1 MERVTVGK
9 YIARRILLMIPIVL
23 GVATLSFVLMQLA
36 PGDPAAA
43 YLGDKAT
50 PEAVAQLRHAWG
62 LDQPF
67 LIQYFQFL
75 GGLVVGDFGPSFIF
89 QTSVLELL
97 KLRMPATLML
107 MLVSV
112 IFAVVISIPL
122 SLWVAATKSPVA
134 AIISRIFTAT
144 VQGMPAFF
152 VGTLLILVLG
162 VNTGLFPVGGY
173 GRNLG
178 EHLYSLVLPGIAVAL
193 TICPVLIRS
202 LTAALNDS
210 LSAEYTNFAMSKGLS
225 RSKTV
230 TNYAFRNAGI
240 TGISILG
247 IQVGHLVGGA
257 LIVENVFAIPGA
269 GSLLMQSVLAR
280 DYNVV
285 QALTVVFGVLVVLVY
300 LLTDIVYSVVDPR
313 VRLGG

>member
-1 MERVTVGK
+1 MNVGK
-9 YIARRILLMIPIVL
+9 YILRRVLLMIPIVL
-23 GVATLSFVLMQLA
+23 GVATLSFVLMKLA

-62 LDQPF
+62 LDQPMI
-67 LIQYFQFL
+67 IQYFQFL
-75 GGLVVGDFGPSFIF
+75 GGLFVGDFGRSFIF
-89 QTSVLELL
+89 QTTVLELL

-107 MLVSV
+107 MLVSL
-112 IFAVVISIPL
+112 IFAVVISVPL
-122 SLWVAATKSPVA
+122 SLWVAATKSA
-134 AIISRIFTAT
+134 ASAIVSRVFTAT

-173 GRNLG
+173 GSSLG
-178 EHLYSLVLPGIAVAL
+178 EHLYSLVLPGIVVAL

-210 LSAEYTNFAMSKGLS
+210 LSAEYTNFAASKGLS
-225 RSKTV
+225 RSKIV
-230 TNYAFRNAGI
+230 RNYAFRNAGI

-257 LIVENVFAIPGA
+257 LVVENVFAIPGV
-269 GSLLMQSVLAR
+269 GSLLMEAVLAR

-285 QALTVVFGVLVVLVY
+285 QALTVIFGVLVVLVY
-300 LLTDIVYSVVDPR
+300 LLTDIVYSLVDPR
-313 VRLGG
+313 VRLGA

>member
-1 MERVTVGK
+1 MGK
-9 YIARRILLMIPIVL
+9 YILRRVLLMIPIVL
-23 GVATLSFVLMQLA
+23 GVATLSFVLMKLA

-62 LDQPF
+62 LDQPMI
-67 LIQYFQFL
+67 IQYFQFL
-75 GGLVVGDFGPSFIF
+75 GGLFVGDFGRSFIF
-89 QTSVLELL
+89 QTTVLELL

-107 MLVSV
+107 MLVSL
-112 IFAVVISIPL
+112 IFAVVISVPL
-122 SLWVAATKSPVA
+122 SLWVAATKSA
-134 AIISRIFTAT
+134 ASAIVSRVFTAT

-173 GRNLG
+173 GSSLG

-210 LSAEYTNFAMSKGLS
+210 LSAEYTNFAASKGLS
-225 RSKTV
+225 RSKIV
-230 TNYAFRNAGI
+230 RNYAFRNAGI

-257 LIVENVFAIPGA
+257 LVVENVFAIPGV
-269 GSLLMQSVLAR
+269 GSLLMEAVLAR

-285 QALTVVFGVLVVLVY
+285 QALTVIFGVLVVLVY
-300 LLTDIVYSVVDPR
+300 LLTDIVYSLVDPR
-313 VRLGG
+313 VRLGA